1 MRSWRIVVFVALLF
15 AFCARSAA
23 VDRQAPAPPEGTDA
37 ASPAAKTASPSEP
50 SGERAKVFRIVDG
63 DTLVLSAIGVGAVDS
78 RTGGRKARLIGVDTP
93 EVYGGA
99 ECMGRE
105 ASAFARRELDGKE
118 VLVAFDVDPV
128 DRYGRALVY
137 VWSADGA
144 FFNERIVAEGFASPM
159 TVPPNVRYA
168 ELFVRA
174 ARDARAHDRGL
185 WSRC

>member
-15 AFCARSAA
+15 AFCARSAPL
-23 VDRQAPAPPEGTDA
+23 DRQAPAPLGVTNSV
-37 ASPAAKTASPSEP
+37 SPAAKTASPTEP
-50 SGERAKVFRIVDG
+50 FGERAKVVRIVDG
-63 DTLVLSAIGVGAVDS
+63 DTLVLSAIDIGAVDS
-78 RTGGRKARLIGVDTP
+78 QTGGRKARLIGVDTP

-105 ASAFARRELDGKE
+105 ASAFARRELYAKE
-118 VLVAFDVDPV
+118 VVVAFDVDSV

-137 VWSADGA
+137 VWSIDGV

-174 ARDARAHDRGL
+174 AREARTHDRGL